1 MTLYVVHREIIQ
13 SAAQVTLLSQFLAQ
27 VGGKGTTAE
36 ALEGAGFTLR
46 KLLNDRRPWMA
57 DIDVRS
63 GYRHTGQN
71 NK

>member
-1 MTLYVVHREIIQ
+1 
-13 SAAQVTLLSQFLAQ
+13 